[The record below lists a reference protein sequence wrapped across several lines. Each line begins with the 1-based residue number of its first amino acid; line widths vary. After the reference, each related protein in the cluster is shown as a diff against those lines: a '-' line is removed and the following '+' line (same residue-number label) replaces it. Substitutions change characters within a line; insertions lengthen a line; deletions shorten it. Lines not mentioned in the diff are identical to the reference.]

1 MTLDELEGEI
11 RNLSNADFNRL
22 ARRLG
27 LNPPG
32 DLQWAQVEIDD
43 DHENPIAIIEYADGS
58 KQRIDIFAA
67 IRNNIMTV
75 GNPIV
80 LIAIH
85 HWHEILRHR
94 PALTFKDG
102 WDEKDE
108 RSIAVRRW
116 LYSGRPEKA
125 SKSLSKISK
134 TIIDAAKERS
144 VSKEDALVALVQDDR
159 YDQKNTLLYE
169 AFEWLRKD
177 KTRNED
183 QRLKKLEEFLRK
195 TWVSNQNISVER
207 VMGFLRSE
215 KGKRCIRPRGWDVM
229 RNAFIAWRFGISQ
242 GAVVKYFSKAR
253 KRKNDGDNEINTRF
267 FFPRFNTYQLSEIGQ
282 ILLRY
287 TVMLPDKAYLKVDGD
302 NENDKDFGQLSAG
315 L

>member
-1 MTLDELEGEI
+1 MTLDELEVEL
-11 RNLSNADFNRL
+11 RKLSHADFSCL

-27 LNPPG
+27 FTAPA

-67 IRNNIMTV
+67 IRHNIMTV

-125 SKSLSKISK
+125 SKSLSKIGK
-134 TIIDAAKERS
+134 TIIDSARERS
-144 VSKEDALVALVQDDR
+144 VSKEDALVALVQDDG

-169 AFEWLRKD
+169 AFEWLRND

-183 QRLKKLEEFLRK
+183 QRLNKLEEFLRE
-195 TWVSNQNISVER
+195 TWVSNQSISVVR

-215 KGKRCIRPRGWDVM
+215 KGKRCIRPRSWDAM
-229 RNAFIAWRFGISQ
+229 HNAFIAWRFGISQ

-253 KRKNDGDNEINTRF
+253 KRKNDSNNEINTRF
-267 FFPRFNTYQLSEIGQ
+267 FFPKLNSYQLSELGQ
-282 ILLRY
+282 ILVRY
-287 TVMLPDKAYLKVDGD
+287 TAILPKEAYLKEDEAD
-302 NENDKDFGQLSAG
+302 EDFGQLSAG